1 MIGQLIGAVLTW
13 VLDQFFGNKPKAGP
27 SADEQLG
34 QAKAELKA
42 ERATNEAHQTAAR
55 ARTSAD
61 ERMQDDGYDINADPF
76 GYYRD

>member
-13 VLDQFFGNKPKAGP
+13 VLDQFFGDKPKAGP

-34 QAKAELKA
+34 QAKAELEA
-42 ERATNEAHQTAAR
+42 ERAQNEAHQTAAR

-61 ERMQDDGYDINADPF
+61 ERMRVDGYDIDEDPHGF
-76 GYYRD
+76 YRD